1 MAKTFYP
8 HMSKK
13 VDKNS
18 LTRRQFIT
26 TASSG
31 ALAAAVAAVPA
42 TRLCAQAAQSKSG
55 NAKGQAPGKK
65 SSAIPD
71 FLEIEVSGD
80 AFEQGVAHGEA
91 VREYV
96 LPYHGASLHKKFE
109 QSPKAKVAIEQAM
122 AYLDKNFPDL
132 VKEMRGIAHGAKVDF
147 QDIVLWNY
155 RRVLAA
161 YPAGCTNFALRQTQ
175 VGPALCGTVDGGP
188 HRNMPYP
195 LFIQRF
201 KPSNGYR
208 VLASVLPGTIWV
220 EKAINEHGLACGNS
234 GISTTDV
241 QPHGLPFHTTY
252 RQTLLNCRNVEE
264 AMRFFG
270 SISQIC
276 FGGIFVFV
284 DATGNA
290 LSVEKSPTR
299 QVVLRTT
306 ENWVGSANVF
316 TTPSLREV
324 MTKRPKHINEGQER
338 RETMANF
345 AAKVGTS
352 ATIDDLLAFNRSH
365 GSPAAICRHG
375 GKDGSHT
382 RESYVLL
389 CRERRML
396 ATTSGYPCKA
406 EVRSFSL

>member
-1 MAKTFYP
+1 MTTRSRRRFLE
-8 HMSKK
+8 
-13 VDKNS
+13 DS
-18 LTRRQFIT
+18 LL
-26 TASSG
+26 A
-31 ALAAAVAAVPA
+31 AAAVASAPA

-55 NAKGQAPGKK
+55 DAEGRAGGEK

-80 AFEQGVAHGEA
+80 AFEQGVMHGEA

-96 LPYHGASLHKKFE
+96 LPYHGASLRKKFE
-109 QSPKAKVAIEQAM
+109 QSPKAKGAIEQAM
-122 AYLDKNFPDL
+122 AYLDKSFPDL

-147 QDIVLWNY
+147 WDIVLWNY

-175 VGPALCGTVDGGP
+175 VGPVLCGTVDGGP
-188 HRNMPYP
+188 FQHMAWP

-201 KPSNGYR
+201 KPRKGYR

-234 GISTTDV
+234 GIPTTDV
-241 QPHGLPFHTTY
+241 QPRGPPFHTTY
-252 RQTLLNCRNVEE
+252 RQALLNCRNVEE
-264 AMRFFG
+264 AARFFG
-270 SISQIC
+270 GISQMC

-290 LSVEKSPTR
+290 LSIEKSPTR

-324 MTKRPKHINEGQER
+324 MTKTPKQIKERQGR
-338 RETMANF
+338 RETMARF

-352 ATIDDLLAFNRSH
+352 ASMDDLLAFNRSH
-365 GSPAAICRHG
+365 GPPAAICRHG
-375 GKDGSHT
+375 GKDSAHT

-396 ATTSGYPCKA
+396 ASTRGYPC
-406 EVRSFSL
+406 ETEMRSFSL

>member
-1 MAKTFYP
+1 M
-8 HMSKK
+8 
-13 VDKNS
+13 DKNS

-31 ALAAAVAAVPA
+31 ALAAAVAATPA
-42 TRLCAQAAQSKSG
+42 TRLC
-55 NAKGQAPGKK
+55 GQATQGKK
-65 SSAIPD
+65 KNIPD

-80 AFEQGVAHGEA
+80 AFEQGVMHGEA

-96 LPYHGASLHKKFE
+96 LPYHGASLQKKFE
-109 QSPKAKVAIEQAM
+109 QSPKAKVAIDQAM
-122 AYLDKNFPDL
+122 AYLDKSFPDL
-132 VKEMRGIAHGAKVDF
+132 VREMRGIAHGAKVDF
-147 QDIVLWNY
+147 WDIVLWNY
-155 RRVLAA
+155 RRVLSA
-161 YPAGCTNFALRQTQ
+161 YPAGCTNFALRKTQ
-175 VGPALCGTVDGGP
+175 VGPAFCGTVDGGP
-188 HRNMPYP
+188 PRYMPYP

-201 KPSNGYR
+201 KPSKGYR

-234 GISTTDV
+234 SVSVTDV
-241 QPHGLPFHTTY
+241 QPRGLPFHTTY

-264 AMRFFG
+264 AVRFFG
-270 SISQIC
+270 SISQNC
-276 FGGIFVFV
+276 HGGIFVFV

-290 LSVEKSPTR
+290 LSIEKSPTR
-299 QVVLRTT
+299 QAVLRTT
-306 ENWVGSANVF
+306 ENWVGCANVF

-324 MTKRPKHINEGQER
+324 MTKTPKQIKESQGR

-345 AAKVGTS
+345 AASVGTS
-352 ATIDDLLAFNRSH
+352 ATIDDLLSFSRIH
-365 GSPAAICRHG
+365 RPPASICRHG

-396 ATTSGYPCKA
+396 ATTRGYPCKA

>member
-1 MAKTFYP
+1 M
-8 HMSKK
+8 
-13 VDKNS
+13 DKNS

-26 TASSG
+26 TVSSG
-31 ALAAAVAAVPA
+31 ALSAAVAAVPA
-42 TRLCAQAAQSKSG
+42 TRLCAQTTQSKSG
-55 NAKGQAPGKK
+55 HAEGQTHSEK

-91 VREYV
+91 VREYIV
-96 LPYHGASLHKKFE
+96 PYHGTSLRKKFE
-109 QSPKAKVAIEQAM
+109 RSPKAKGAIEQAM
-122 AYLDKNFPDL
+122 AYLDKSFPDL
-132 VKEMRGIAHGAKVDF
+132 VKEMRGIAHGAKMDF
-147 QDIVLWNY
+147 RDIVLWNY
-155 RRVLAA
+155 CRVLAA

-175 VGPALCGTVDGGP
+175 VGPALCGTVDGAP
-188 HRNMPYP
+188 PRYRPYP

-201 KPSNGYR
+201 KPRKGYR
-208 VLASVLPGTIWV
+208 LLASVLPGTIWV
-220 EKAINEHGLACGNS
+220 EKAINEYGLACGNS

-241 QPHGLPFHTTY
+241 QPRGLPFHTTY
-252 RQTLLNCRNVEE
+252 RQALLNCRNVEE
-264 AMRFFG
+264 AARFFG
-270 SISQIC
+270 GISQIC

-290 LSVEKSPTR
+290 LSIEKSPTR

-316 TTPSLREV
+316 TTPSLREI
-324 MTKRPKHINEGQER
+324 MTKTPKQIKESQGR

-352 ATIDDLLAFNRSH
+352 ASMDDLLAFNRSH

-396 ATTSGYPCKA
+396 ASTRGYPCKA
-406 EVRSFSL
+406 EIHSFSL